1 MKAGTVGHLY
11 SLDSEPDRFYSSGMP
26 SIRIPSGT
34 IVKPR
39 QSYSRE
45 DLADTLAELCQPGSD
60 FTGFISFESN
70 NNLHLLF
77 FFKGAPY
84 SAGKS
89 IGEKPFSLSIREFF
103 REISLPENSV
113 ASVSV
118 HATDPVLL
126 KCLLIFIQD
135 NLTVKAPVALINL
148 EAVLDRIRQESA
160 DALIILE
167 KQGLFNFFFF
177 KDGNRGKSY
186 YSDPDVAA
194 NDSVAMDEQVLEYAF
209 REGDVDALVYRNMA
223 TMGAADSDSIDLA
236 QMLSLLVSRKQGTTL
251 AADSAADRKIRL
263 SVTGGPLAGKSFEAR
278 IPCVLGR
285 KDSDIIVADPMVS
298 KTHAAIRLMEGRLT
312 LVDLNST
319 NGTTLNEQPV
329 KQQELKNGDVIG
341 MGSTFLKFL
350 GVTPE

>member
-1 MKAGTVGHLY
+1 M
-11 SLDSEPDRFYSSGMP
+11 S

-34 IVKPR
+34 IVRPR
-39 QSYSRE
+39 KSFSRE
-45 DLADTLAELCQPGSD
+45 ALADTLVELCQPGSD
-60 FTGFISFESN
+60 FTGFISFESGD
-70 NNLHLLF
+70 NLYLLF

-89 IGEKPFSLSIREFF
+89 VGEKPFSLSIREFL
-103 REISLPENSV
+103 REISLPENS
-113 ASVSV
+113 AGSVSV
-118 HATDPVLL
+118 HSTDPVLL

-177 KDGNRGKSY
+177 KDGVRGKSY

-194 NDSVAMDEQVLEYAF
+194 NDTVAMDEQVLEYAF

-236 QMLSLLVSRKQGTTL
+236 QMLSLLGIRGQEPLPAAPLSGSR
-251 AADSAADRKIRL
+251 IRL
-263 SVTGGPLAGKSFEAR
+263 SVTGGPLAGKSYEAR

-298 KTHAAIRLMEGRLT
+298 KAHAAIRLMEGRLT

-319 NGTTLNEQPV
+319 NGTTLNDQPV
-329 KQQELKNGDVIG
+329 RQQVLKTGDVIG
-341 MGSTFLKFL
+341 MGGTLLKFL
-350 GVTPE
+350 GLYPE

>member
-1 MKAGTVGHLY
+1 MKAGTVVRLY

-39 QSYSRE
+39 QSFRQE
-45 DLADTLAELCQPGSD
+45 ALADTLAELCQPGSD

-70 NNLHLLF
+70 DNLHLLF

-89 IGEKPFSLSIREFF
+89 VGEKPFSLSIREFF
-103 REISLPENSV
+103 REINLPENSA

-177 KDGNRGKSY
+177 KDGIRGKSY
-186 YSDPDVAA
+186 YSDPDVLQ
-194 NDSVAMDEQVLEYAF
+194 NDAVVMEDQVLEYAF

-223 TMGAADSDSIDLA
+223 TMGAADSDGIDLA
-236 QMLSLLVSRKQGTTL
+236 QMLSLLGNRGQIQLTAESPYGSR
-251 AADSAADRKIRL
+251 IRL
-263 SVTGGPLAGKSFEAR
+263 SVTGGPLTGKSFEAR

-285 KDSDIIVADPMVS
+285 KDSDVIVADPMVS
-298 KTHAAIRLMEGRLT
+298 KTHAAIRLLEGRLT

-319 NGTTLNEQPV
+319 NGTTLNDRPV
-329 KQQELKNGDVIG
+329 KQQELKKGDLIG
-341 MGSTFLKFL
+341 MGSTYLKFL
-350 GVTPE
+350 GVVPE

>member
-1 MKAGTVGHLY
+1 
-11 SLDSEPDRFYSSGMP
+11 MP

-45 DLADTLAELCQPGSD
+45 ALADTLDELCRPGSD
-60 FTGFISFESN
+60 FTGFISFESDD
-70 NNLHLLF
+70 NLHLLF

-89 IGEKPFSLSIREFF
+89 VGEKPFSLSIRQFF
-103 REISLPENSV
+103 REISLPENS
-113 ASVSV
+113 AAAVSV

-177 KDGNRGKSY
+177 KDGVRGKSY

-194 NDSVAMDEQVLEYAF
+194 NDAVAMDEQVLEYAF

-236 QMLSLLVSRKQGTTL
+236 QMLSLLGNSGQGPL
-251 AADSAADRKIRL
+251 PSAPPSGARIRL

-285 KDSDIIVADPMVS
+285 KDSDVIVADPMVS
-298 KTHAAIRLMEGRLT
+298 KTHAAIRLTDGKLT

-319 NGTTLNEQPV
+319 NGTTLNERPV
-329 KQQELKNGDVIG
+329 KQQQLKNGDLIG
-341 MGSTFLKFL
+341 MGSTYLMFL
-350 GVTPE
+350 GVVPE